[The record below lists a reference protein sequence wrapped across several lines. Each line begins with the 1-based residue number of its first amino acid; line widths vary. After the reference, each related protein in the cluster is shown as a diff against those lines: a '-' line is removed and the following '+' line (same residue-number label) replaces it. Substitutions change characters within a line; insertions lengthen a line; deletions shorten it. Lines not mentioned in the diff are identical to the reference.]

1 MFLATYNQGNKND
14 LPTVHVLFVDTR
26 HESASTVGGGEP
38 AVRDDDRPVLRLR
51 LVHHGAARQEARLAL
66 HAPLPHAAQVLR
78 QPPGKAALCNI
89 TLLGRN
95 FRSVA
100 NRGTY
105 EAKKGL
111 VWKLLFFKAALLRC

>member
-1 MFLATYNQGNKND
+1 MTYMSN
-14 LPTVHVLFVDTR
+14 VLFVDTR

-38 AVRDDDRPVLRLR
+38 AVRDDDGPVLRLR

-95 FRSVA
+95 PDLLPTAELMKQKRIWFG
-100 NRGTY
+100 NCFFP
-105 EAKKGL
+105 
-111 VWKLLFFKAALLRC
+111 KLRFYAVELR